1 MRISTQLV
9 LFFIFFNAG
18 AGMLVSTGVAADL
31 GIDAQTNAPD
41 QLDQASNAAENARP
55 GQAGAT
61 LFGLYTR
68 LSNVVQTIYNTL
80 FPGMAMLKRTPVP
93 GFFIDFVSSGL
104 SIIAFVNVASF
115 LRGAEL

>member
-18 AGMLVSTGVAADL
+18 AGMLVGSGVAADL

-41 QLDQASNAAENARP
+41 ELDQASTAAENAQP

-61 LFGLYTR
+61 LFGLYAR
-68 LSNVVQTIYNTL
+68 LANITQTIFNSL
-80 FPGMAMLKRTPVP
+80 FPGMAMLKRTPIP

-104 SIIAFVNVASF
+104 SIIAFVNIASF
-115 LRGAEL
+115 LRGTEL